1 MTRRLRNIFKNL
13 VLQSASDMDSDT
25 NSCPSTLYKKLWN
38 RRKESYKE
46 TITLSVGIFECLRYI
61 YKTQGFIS
69 LWRGNIANCL
79 RYVPKFALDMALKP
93 QFFMFYLYLY
103 NPMDDKLLLFVTK
116 WFAGAS
122 AAIISTI
129 VCYPL
134 DFART
139 RLATD
144 ISRNT
149 RFDGI
154 WDCWKKII
162 KHDGFLSIY
171 KEGFSRKRIYLHFS
185 VIPVCI

>member
-1 MTRRLRNIFKNL
+1 
-13 VLQSASDMDSDT
+13 
-25 NSCPSTLYKKLWN
+25 
-38 RRKESYKE
+38 
-46 TITLSVGIFECLRYI
+46 
-61 YKTQGFIS
+61 
-69 LWRGNIANCL
+69 
-79 RYVPKFALDMALKP
+79 
-93 QFFMFYLYLY
+93 
-103 NPMDDKLLLFVTK
+103 MDDKLLLFVTK

-171 KEGFSRKRIYLHFS
+171 KEGFSRKRLYLHFS
-185 VIPVCI
+185 VVYSILYTQEDLTNQKRD

>member
-1 MTRRLRNIFKNL
+1 
-13 VLQSASDMDSDT
+13 
-25 NSCPSTLYKKLWN
+25 
-38 RRKESYKE
+38 
-46 TITLSVGIFECLRYI
+46 
-61 YKTQGFIS
+61 
-69 LWRGNIANCL
+69 
-79 RYVPKFALDMALKP
+79 
-93 QFFMFYLYLY
+93 
-103 NPMDDKLLLFVTK
+103 MDDNLLLFVTK
-116 WFAGAS
+116 WIAGAS

-149 RFDGI
+149 RFEGI

-171 KEGFSRKRIYLHFS
+171 KEGFLTRAPINQILLRK
-185 VIPVCI
+185 